1 MYKCINDEKKLKM
14 CHLSFYLDKVPDT
27 HISEAQCSISK
38 KKSRLNLVK
47 DIFK

>member
-27 HISEAQCSISK
+27 HVSEAQCSISK
-38 KKSRLNLVK
+38 KKVK
-47 DIFK
+47 TKSSKRYI